1 MEIKKNHV
9 EIDLHDINKLFALQD
24 TNVDII
30 DVQSLATDQSGW
42 ADGTFHIFKYKNCAY
57 LGIKDL
63 HIRES
68 FTTNAKLENM
78 ISFEFMLHGGSDMQ
92 LGDKSIFNN
101 NMPRSYVTSHSKNSH
116 QTRYH
121 RTKEKYIGVGIWISP
136 EALDR
141 IFKLNMADF
150 PSSVQE
156 ILTASKNKV
165 VTYPITSTVRQ
176 IIECI
181 LVNNFKKSYSSQYLE
196 AKTTELIC
204 HTLECMTSPEL
215 AYSNDNKL
223 TASKTTAMKKLL
235 DKLDKNI
242 DAEIRLDFLCAELAM
257 SKGQLVRT
265 FKSSYGM
272 NISEYLTQKRMER
285 SRILIMEGRLSI
297 LHVALE
303 VGYRNQSSFGRAF
316 KKYFGYSPTNDRA
329 L

>member
-1 MEIKKNHV
+1 MEIQKNHV
-9 EIDLHDINKLFALQD
+9 EIDLYDIKKLFTLQN
-24 TNVDII
+24 TNVGII
-30 DVQSLATDQSGW
+30 NVQSLATDESGW

-78 ISFEFMLHGGSDMQ
+78 ISFEFMLRGGSDMQ
-92 LGDKSIFNN
+92 LGGKSIFNN
-101 NMPRSYVTSHSKNSH
+101 DMPRLYVTSHSKNSH

-121 RTKEKYIGVGIWISP
+121 LAKEKYIGVGIWVSP
-136 EALDR
+136 KALDR
-141 IFKLNMADF
+141 LFKLAMVDF
-150 PSSVQE
+150 PPSVQE
-156 ILTASKNKV
+156 VLTASKNKV
-165 VTYPITSTVRQ
+165 VTYPLTGTVRQ

-181 LVNNFKKSYSSQYLE
+181 LVNSFKTSYSNQYLE

-204 HTLECMTSPEL
+204 HTLECMKSPEL
-215 AYSNDNKL
+215 AYSNDNNL
-223 TASKTTAMKKLL
+223 TTAKTTAMKKLL
-235 DKLDKNI
+235 DKLDNNI
-242 DAEIRLDFLCAELAM
+242 DAEIRLDSLCAELAM

-272 NISEYLTQKRMER
+272 NLSEYLTQKRMER

-297 LHVALE
+297 MHVALE
-303 VGYRNQSSFGRAF
+303 VGYKNQSSFGRAF